1 MTTPGAIH
9 VEPTAVPR
17 TMSTRTVASDAT
29 VYQNTRGRQARPTG
43 PMRMPARPGVRAAGP
58 FVPGAPGVLPGMPVV
73 LPGVLPLLRTA
84 APLTATPAIGGGPR
98 RRTPG
103 PR

>member
-9 VEPTAVPR
+9 VDPTAVPR
-17 TMSTRTVASDAT
+17 TMSTRTVVSDPT

-43 PMRMPARPGVRAAGP
+43 PMRMPARPGVRAAGA
-58 FVPGAPGVLPGMPVV
+58 GMPGVVV
-73 LPGVLPLLRTA
+73 SGVLLGALPGVLPVLRTA
-84 APLTATPAIGGGPR
+84 APLTATPAIGDGRR

-103 PR
+103 RR